1 MAGAAQMS
9 RKRKTFAPSDPMEI
23 ARCRAEERRREQDP
37 STWGLDRQALSLAA
51 GEDVLTKAD
60 ASGRLVRARR
70 QDVFDLLQARG
81 RLSTD
86 SVEAVRRLQ
95 NDIACLHRT
104 AMGGGDF
111 IPRIDRSIVPE
122 GFSDARQR
130 AGVRI
135 EAALSLAGDLSARV
149 LAALCETEVV
159 LGRAADWRGAIAR
172 QTGETLPDAQGAVL
186 RMACENLACAYR
198 RLDRAR

>member
-1 MAGAAQMS
+1 MS
-9 RKRKTFAPSDPMEI
+9 RKRKTARPSDPMEI
-23 ARCRAEERRREQDP
+23 ARRRAAERLRDQDP

-51 GEDVLTKAD
+51 GGDVATRID
-60 ASGRLVRARR
+60 AAGRPVRARR

-81 RLSTD
+81 RLSAD
-86 SVEAVRRLQ
+86 GVEAVRRLQ

-104 AMGGGDF
+104 VAGGGDF
-111 IPRIDRSIVPE
+111 TPRVDRSVVPD

-130 AGVRI
+130 AGARI

-149 LAALCETEVV
+149 LAALCEADVV
-159 LGRAADWRGAIAR
+159 LGRAADWRGAVAR

-186 RMACENLACAYR
+186 RMACENLAGAYR
-198 RLDRAR
+198 RLDRIRREAG